1 MSEWEQGCLRVFVCK
16 DIQRTAKCNPC
27 NLQWELTMTLACM
40 GFREQS
46 VPSYQHCTALK
57 FLLEVIYVEQVSW
70 WEGSFE
76 VLTVLSDQ
84 GGSTQILIKHPASR
98 MNSLKIRKN
107 PAFAVQRIKKGQ
119 QDLNHNRRCK
129 WKAHSRYTF
138 PKHKNLPPR
147 IWSTGWWNNCAA
159 CCPRPFYQ
167 HGHADDGL
175 KDRKENAVKW
185 MRKPD
190 QLQL

>member
-1 MSEWEQGCLRVFVCK
+1 MSEWEQGCLRVFVCE

-46 VPSYQHCTALK
+46 VPPYQHCTALK
-57 FLLEVIYVEQVSW
+57 FLLEVIYVERVSW

-84 GGSTQILIKHPASR
+84 GDSTQILIKHPASR

-107 PAFAVQRIKKGQ
+107 PAFAVQRIKRGSKTWITTEDANEKYIHVTLFQ
-119 QDLNHNRRCK
+119 NTKTYLHEYEAR
-129 WKAHSRYTF
+129 
-138 PKHKNLPPR
+138 
-147 IWSTGWWNNCAA
+147 
-159 CCPRPFYQ
+159 
-167 HGHADDGL
+167 DDGITAL
-175 KDRKENAVKW
+175 HVVRGHFTNTVTL
-185 MRKPD
+185 MMG
-190 QLQL
+190 